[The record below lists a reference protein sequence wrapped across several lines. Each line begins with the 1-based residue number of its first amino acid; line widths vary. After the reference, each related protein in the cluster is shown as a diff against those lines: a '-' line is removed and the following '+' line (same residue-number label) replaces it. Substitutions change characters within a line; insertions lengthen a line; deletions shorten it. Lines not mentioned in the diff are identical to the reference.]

1 MSTSSRTGIT
11 LGIVNVN
18 TSATM
23 TQTIVDAATAV
34 AAPDTTIVGV
44 TPTIGPES
52 VETHVE
58 AALSQVGVI
67 TAVHRRHTAPITLD
81 TPAIDAWI
89 IAGYGDQGRE
99 ALQELLDVPVVDITE
114 AAAIAAMAV
123 GDRYAVVTTLDRTVP
138 MIRGRLELAGVHDR
152 CVSVRGTGL
161 GVLELEEDAE
171 RTDELILDLAG
182 EALAAGAEVVCLG
195 CGGMAGRAREL
206 SVELGAPVVDGVT
219 AAVGIAESLVR
230 QGLTTS
236 RVGTYAARSPKRLS
250 GFEELEIPET
260 ELP

>member
-1 MSTSSRTGIT
+1 MTI
-11 LGIVNVN
+11 GIVNVN
-18 TSATM
+18 TSAAM
-23 TQTIVDAATAV
+23 TQTIVSAATAV
-34 AAPDTTIVGV
+34 AAPDTTVIGV

-67 TAVHRRHTAPITLD
+67 TAVHRRHTAPVTPD
-81 TPAIDAWI
+81 APAIDAWI
-89 IAGYGDQGRE
+89 IAGYGDEGRE
-99 ALQELLDVPVVDITE
+99 ALQELVDVPVVDITE

-138 MIRGRLELAGVHDR
+138 MIRGRLRLAGVLDR

-161 GVLELEEDAE
+161 GVLELEEDAG
-171 RTDELILDLAG
+171 RTDDLILDLARD
-182 EALAAGAEVVCLG
+182 ALADGAEAVCLG
-195 CGGMAGRAREL
+195 CGGMAGRARGL
-206 SVELGAPVVDGVT
+206 SAELGAPVIDGVT

-236 RVGTYAARSPKRLS
+236 RVGTYAPRAPKRLS
-250 GFEELEIPET
+250 GFAGLEVPET
-260 ELP
+260 EQP